1 MTATTR
7 EEVLTDAALLDASTL
22 EGAVLADAVAG
33 LEPAGLETAGLEPAA
48 TTTPVA
54 PAFSIVKGN
63 PTDEDVAV
71 LVTVLAAASSSAAPA
86 GDGLPP
92 ETWGAP
98 TRMHRGHAPFSP
110 YSFGTPVAP
119 RPF

>member
-7 EEVLTDAALLDASTL
+7 EDLLTDAELLDASVDGSAL
-22 EGAVLADAVAG
+22 EGAELAEAVAG
-33 LEPAGLETAGLEPAA
+33 LELPEAA
-48 TTTPVA
+48 A
-54 PAFSIVKGN
+54 PADTQAPVITIVKGN
-63 PTDEDVAV
+63 PSDEEIGALVAV
-71 LVTVLAAASSSAAPA
+71 LSAAAASGSASE

-110 YSFGTPVAP
+110 YSFGNPVAP

>member
-7 EEVLTDAALLDASTL
+7 EEVLTDAELLDASSL
-22 EGAVLADAVAG
+22 EGAALAEAVAG
-33 LEPAGLETAGLEPAA
+33 LEPDVAA
-48 TTTPVA
+48 DSQSPLIK
-54 PAFSIVKGN
+54 IVKGN

-71 LVTVLAAASSSAAPA
+71 LVAVLSAAAAASGEPV

-110 YSFGTPVAP
+110 YSFGTPVAA

>member
-7 EEVLTDAALLDASTL
+7 EDLLTDAELLDASVDGAAL
-22 EGAVLADAVAG
+22 EGAELAEAVAS
-33 LEPAGLETAGLEPAA
+33 LESPDAPAA
-48 TTTPVA
+48 SGPQAPVI
-54 PAFSIVKGN
+54 SIVKGN
-63 PTDEDVAV
+63 PSDEEIAA
-71 LVTVLAAASSSAAPA
+71 LVTVLSAAAA
-86 GDGLPP
+86 GGSEEVGDTRPP

-110 YSFGTPVAP
+110 YSFSNPVAA